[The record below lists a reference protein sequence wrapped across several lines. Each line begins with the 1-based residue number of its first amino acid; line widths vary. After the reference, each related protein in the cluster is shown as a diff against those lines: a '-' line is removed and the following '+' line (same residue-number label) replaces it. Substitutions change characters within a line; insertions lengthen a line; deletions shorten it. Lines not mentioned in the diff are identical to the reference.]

1 MPDAA
6 GHPRGIRRRLG
17 TTRRSAFPGD
27 DWPDPSRA
35 EPSRAE
41 PSRAEP
47 SRAEP
52 SRAEKDLQNARER
65 EDT

>member
-1 MPDAA
+1 MTDAA

-27 DWPDPSRA
+27 DWT
-35 EPSRAE
+35 
-41 PSRAEP
+41 
-47 SRAEP
+47 EP

>member
-1 MPDAA
+1 MTDAA

-27 DWPDPSRA
+27 DWT
-35 EPSRAE
+35 
-41 PSRAEP
+41 EP